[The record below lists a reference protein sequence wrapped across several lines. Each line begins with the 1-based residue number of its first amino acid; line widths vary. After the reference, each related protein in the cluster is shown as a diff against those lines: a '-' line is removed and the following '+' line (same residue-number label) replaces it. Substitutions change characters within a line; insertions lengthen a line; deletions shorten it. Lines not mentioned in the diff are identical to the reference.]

1 VFFKGDGLERFEGD
15 TMPTEADFVATLGSR
30 RTFGKPAV
38 LEATDEQLQRT
49 ARPAPVVPPA
59 AAEPPLPASYPP
71 ARALGKGR

>member
-1 VFFKGDGLERFEGD
+1 
-15 TMPTEADFVATLGSR
+15 
-30 RTFGKPAV
+30 V

-71 ARALGKGR
+71 LEPSGR